1 MSGGQD
7 CAIHGHLETS
17 GTSMENDEARVL
29 ESVVAGGSLL
39 GIDFFFWYFI

>member
-17 GTSMENDEARVL
+17 GTSMEKEEARVL
-29 ESVVAGGSLL
+29 ESVVAEGPLL
-39 GIDFFFWYFI
+39 GIEKHW